1 MVSSESAIKGLLKV
15 APVISS
21 VESQLLMRDA
31 YETAYGI
38 HDHARKTDDMALIR
52 WRPAEDIDA
61 FDPTPER
68 MKAYHAAQ
76 VLKYTG
82 IPFDRFLELP
92 RYMGEMYIQSC
103 MQILKDEVEARQKEL
118 DRLEEEKRKNGI
130 K

>member
-1 MVSSESAIKGLLKV
+1 MVSSESAIKALLKV

-21 VESQLLMRDA
+21 VETQLLMRDA
-31 YETAYGI
+31 YETTYGI
-38 HDHARKTDDMALIR
+38 HDHARQTDDMSLIR
-52 WRPAEDIDA
+52 HRPAENIDL

-82 IPFDRFLELP
+82 ITFDRFLDMP
-92 RYMGEMYIQSC
+92 RYVGEMYIQSC
-103 MQILKDEVEARQKEL
+103 LQLLKEEVEARQKEL
-118 DRLEEEKRKNGI
+118 DRLEEEKRKNGG